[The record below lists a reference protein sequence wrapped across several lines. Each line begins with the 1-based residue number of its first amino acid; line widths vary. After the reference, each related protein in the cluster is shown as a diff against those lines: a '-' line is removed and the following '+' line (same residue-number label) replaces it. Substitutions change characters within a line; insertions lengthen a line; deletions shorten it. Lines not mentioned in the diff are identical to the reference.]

1 MSGVVSFFASGPQG
15 QQGRAGLLTLRRG
28 SRCERA
34 QHGPRSAH
42 PSPTPGA
49 TVRRTSLAAL
59 APRAGVPPPLGG
71 TPHAEATVTDRSR
84 TDSLVQSAR
93 WPPYWRGP
101 GRFHPA
107 RCRVLLPVRPLRRP
121 GGRFGFCEGW
131 RVEGAQTEVPP
142 LRGGKPQ
149 SRVGHRRVT
158 QGGTRREDEG
168 STAWPAG
175 TPPAYAVSAL
185 TGEGV
190 RAVRYA

>member
-1 MSGVVSFFASGPQG
+1 MSSVVSFFASGPQG
-15 QQGRAGLLTLRRG
+15 HQGRGGRLLTLRG
-28 SRCERA
+28 GPRCERA

-101 GRFHPA
+101 GRLHPA
-107 RCRVLLPVRPLRRP
+107 RCRVLLAVRALRRS
-121 GGRFGFCEGW
+121 GGSLGVFCEGW

-142 LRGGKPQ
+142 LRGET
-149 SRVGHRRVT
+149 SV
-158 QGGTRREDEG
+158 
-168 STAWPAG
+168 AG
-175 TPPAYAVSAL
+175 RTPSCDPGWE
-185 TGEGV
+185 TT
-190 RAVRYA
+190 